1 MRAIGRA
8 AMPPTNDNA
17 RRIPVAGPSISEL
30 EERYVL
36 EAVRTAWYD
45 NAGAFN
51 ARFEAAFA
59 AYHRVKHAISLP
71 SCTSGIHLALAAA
84 GIGPGDEVVV
94 PEATWIASAAPISYL
109 GATPRFVDI
118 DPGTW
123 CLTADTVR
131 AALGPRTR
139 AIIAVDLY
147 GSMPDL
153 VAIRALAEERGLFLL
168 EDAAEA
174 LGSTLNGRAAGTFG
188 HAGVFSF
195 HGSKTMTTGEGGMLV
210 TDDDTLAAR
219 VRKLQDHGRNPGD
232 TRFLNDEV
240 AYKYKMSA
248 LQAALGLAQIERIG
262 ELVAEKRRIFSWY
275 RDRLAGI
282 AGLALNTEPAGVVNS
297 YWMVTAVLPARPGL
311 DKHEVIERLAR
322 LGIASR
328 PFFSPLSS
336 IPAYRGTPA
345 AEEARS
351 RNPVAYDICAR
362 GINLPS
368 ALCLVESDVDHVC
381 IGLKNATGL

>member
-1 MRAIGRA
+1 MRATGAA

-17 RRIPVAGPSISEL
+17 RRIPVAGPSIGEL

-45 NAGAFN
+45 NAGTFN
-51 ARFEAAFA
+51 ARFEMAFA
-59 AYHRVKHAISLP
+59 AHHGVKHAISLP

-118 DPGTW
+118 DPETW
-123 CLTADTVR
+123 CLTADTISS
-131 AALGPRTR
+131 ALGPRTK

-153 VAIRALAEERGLFLL
+153 VAIRALAEEHGLFLL

-174 LGSTLNGRAAGTFG
+174 LGSTLQGRPAGTFG

-210 TDDDTLAAR
+210 TDDAALAAR

-240 AYKYKMSA
+240 AFKYKMSA

-262 ELVAEKRRIFSWY
+262 ELVAKKRQIFAWY
-275 RDRLAGI
+275 RDRLAGLD
-282 AGLALNTEPAGVVNS
+282 GLALNAEPAGVLNS
-297 YWMVTAVLPARPGL
+297 YWMVTAILPSRPGL
-311 DKHEVIERLAR
+311 DKFAVIERLSGR
-322 LGIASR
+322 GIASR

-336 IPAYRGTPA
+336 IPAYRGAFAT
-345 AEEARS
+345 EEARA

-362 GINLPS
+362 GLNLPS
-368 ALCLVESDVDHVC
+368 ALCLVESDVDDVC
-381 IGLKNATGL
+381 IGLKSAADL

>member
-8 AMPPTNDNA
+8 AMPPTNDNR
-17 RRIPVAGPSISEL
+17 RRIPVAGPSIGEL

-59 AYHRVKHAISLP
+59 AHHRVKHAISLP

-84 GIGPGDEVVV
+84 GIGPGDEVIVS
-94 PEATWIASAAPISYL
+94 EATWIASAAPISYL

-118 DPGTW
+118 DPASW
-123 CLTADTVR
+123 CLTADSIR
-131 AALGPRTR
+131 SALGPCTK

-174 LGSTLNGRAAGTFG
+174 LGSTLNGKAAGTFG

-210 TDDDTLAAR
+210 TDDDSLAAR

-262 ELVAEKRRIFSWY
+262 ELVAKKREIFSWY

-282 AGLALNTEPAGVVNS
+282 PGLALNAEPAGIVNS
-297 YWMVTAVLPARPGL
+297 YWMVTAILPSRPGL
-311 DKHEVIERLAR
+311 DKFEVIERLAQR
-322 LGIASR
+322 GVATR

-336 IPAYRGTPA
+336 IPAYRDTPA
-345 AEEARS
+345 AAEAWA

-362 GINLPS
+362 GLNLPS
-368 ALCLVESDVDHVC
+368 ALCLVEGDVDDVC
-381 IGLKNATGL
+381 IALKVAANL

>member
-1 MRAIGRA
+1 MRAIGRP

-17 RRIPVAGPSISEL
+17 RRIPVAGPSITEL

-45 NAGAFN
+45 NAGTFN

-59 AYHRVKHAISLP
+59 THHGVRHAISLP

-84 GIGPGDEVVV
+84 GIGPGDEVIV

-109 GATPRFVDI
+109 GAAPRFVDI
-118 DPGTW
+118 DPATW
-123 CLTADTVR
+123 CLTAETVR
-131 AALGPRTR
+131 AALGPRTK
-139 AIIAVDLY
+139 AIVAVDLY

-153 VAIRALAEERGLFLL
+153 AAIRALADERGLFLL

-174 LGSTLNGRAAGTFG
+174 LGSTLHGRPAGAFG

-210 TDDDTLAAR
+210 TDDDALAAR

-240 AYKYKMSA
+240 AYKYRMSA

-262 ELVAEKRRIFSWY
+262 ELVARKRQIFSWY
-275 RDRLAGI
+275 RDRLGSVE
-282 AGLALNTEPAGVVNS
+282 GLALNAEPAGVVNS
-297 YWMVTAVLPARPGL
+297 YWMVTAILPARAGL
-311 DKHEVIERLAR
+311 DKFDLIERLAQH
-322 LGIASR
+322 GISTR

-336 IPAYRGTPA
+336 IPAYRDA
-345 AEEARS
+345 SEAVNART

-362 GINLPS
+362 GLNLPS
-368 ALCLVESDVDHVC
+368 ALCLVEGDVDDVC
-381 IGLKNATGL
+381 IGLKIVADL